1 VIDWQAVSAAR
12 LPFVV
17 GACLPG
23 VVAPSA
29 IAEGRWVPR
38 AACMPDALSA
48 RQRRRTD
55 AASRAAW
62 PKSGH
67 LAHLA
72 RLARKESSTTRGHR
86 AKLAPLPEIYSG
98 GQMTARPEP
107 DAGMDEELN
116 GCVAA
121 ALA

>member
-38 AACMPDALSA
+38 AACMPDAPLPA
-48 RQRRRTD
+48 RQRRRTGPASVGGVAKVGPSGPPCQTGTD
-55 AASRAAW
+55 KMRSASRGRRVTLT
-62 PKSGH
+62 PC
-67 LAHLA
+67 
-72 RLARKESSTTRGHR
+72 
-86 AKLAPLPEIYSG
+86 PEIQARRTDAVRPKPDG
-98 GQMTARPEP
+98 GWP
-107 DAGMDEELN
+107 DG
-116 GCVAA
+116 
-121 ALA
+121 